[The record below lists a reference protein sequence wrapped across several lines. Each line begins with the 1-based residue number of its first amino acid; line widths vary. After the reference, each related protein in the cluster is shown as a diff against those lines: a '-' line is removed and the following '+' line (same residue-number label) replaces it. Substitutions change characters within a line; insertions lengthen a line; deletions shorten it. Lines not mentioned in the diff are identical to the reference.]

1 MWSVIAQSAE
11 EEAEITVEVTE
22 SCADLGPLCDQ
33 LVQWTNNEALSSTVA
48 WFLGTPVKA
57 IIIAIAALA
66 LNRLVRRAIRRVMNR
81 LGSASD
87 DTAGRLLSDRS
98 RERAEQRAETIGS
111 LLRSLS
117 TGLIYGIAALMI
129 LDLIGISLVPVIAS
143 AGVLGL
149 AIGFGAQSVVEDFLR
164 GLFMLGE
171 DQFGVGDRVDVGS
184 VNGYIERV
192 TLRTTIIK
200 DPDGTVWHIP
210 NSQINYVANETQ
222 ESSRAVVEV
231 TMAYESDIDRAME
244 VLAAAAEAACAQP
257 EWNDLITRPPE
268 VRGIQDLKYD
278 DLTIR
283 VQVWVESSAKRQF
296 QRHLRK
302 HLKEGLDQAGVP
314 HPNTGYDIWMREEAA
329 AA

>member
-1 MWSVIAQSAE
+1 MWSAIAQSAE
-11 EEAEITVEVTE
+11 EEAEITVEVAE

-33 LVQWTNNEALSSTVA
+33 LVQWTGNEALSSTVA

-57 IIIAIAALA
+57 IIIAIVALA
-66 LNRLVRRAIRRVMNR
+66 LNRLVRRAIRRLMNR

-129 LDLIGISLVPVIAS
+129 LDLIGISLVPIIAS

-231 TMAYESDIDRAME
+231 NMAYESDIDRAME
-244 VLAAAAEAACAQP
+244 VLAAAAEAACAKP
-257 EWNDLITRPPE
+257 EWNDLITSPPE
-268 VRGIQDLKYD
+268 VRGIQDLRYD

-314 HPNTGYDIWMREEAA
+314 HPNTGYDIWMQEEAA
-329 AA
+329 A